1 LYGSRFLL
9 LSRTIVFVILQRK
22 GFTYS
27 VVRAK
32 LQMKYRHHERQLY
45 RVDSER
51 KSGAAVAQ
59 TGELELRQMVA
70 FVLF

>member
-1 LYGSRFLL
+1 
-9 LSRTIVFVILQRK
+9 
-22 GFTYS
+22 
-27 VVRAK
+27 
-32 LQMKYRHHERQLY
+32 MKYRHHERQLY

-59 TGELELRQMVA
+59 TGELELRQMAA